1 MNGTSSGTA
10 SSLPDPMGPSNPQAL
25 WRGLC
30 DTLTVGG
37 SSQADMGGPGVLGGW
52 MAAEP
57 CWLYEVGFSAG
68 WSSGLA
74 SVCESHT

>member
-1 MNGTSSGTA
+1 MGNA
-10 SSLPDPMGPSNPQAL
+10 SSLPDPMSLSDPQAL

-37 SSQADMGGPGVLGGW
+37 SSQADTGGPGVLGGW

-57 CWLYEVGFSAG
+57 CWLYEVSVSAG

-74 SVCESHT
+74 SVCGSHT